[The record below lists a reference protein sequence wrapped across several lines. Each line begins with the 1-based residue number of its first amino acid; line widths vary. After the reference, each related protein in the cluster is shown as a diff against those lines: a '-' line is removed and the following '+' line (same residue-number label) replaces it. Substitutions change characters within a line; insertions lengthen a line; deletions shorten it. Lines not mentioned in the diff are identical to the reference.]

1 MTLQN
6 EKFEELVSR
15 QLTAELE
22 PQRGKAL
29 AAFRAHIAAE
39 GAGPAPIPISRGRSG
54 KSLALWA
61 GVPSLIAACVA
72 VAVTLHVVKP
82 DQPAAID
89 TGAKSLAATAP
100 AIPASTPPNVLP
112 PNSGTIVFDGF
123 VTHDTPGKIVMGQ
136 NNVPLREVRHQEIR
150 QRQVFD
156 PRDNSTTIITEPVEK
171 VGYVEVQPY

>member
-15 QLTAELE
+15 QLSAELE

-39 GAGPAPIPISRGRSG
+39 GTGPAPIPISRGRSG

-61 GVPSLIAACVA
+61 GVPSLLAACVA
-72 VAVTLHVVKP
+72 VVVTLQVTGKPKSVVEQIKEVH
-82 DQPAAID
+82 
-89 TGAKSLAATAP
+89 TTAP
-100 AIPASTPPNVLP
+100 AMLAGADATPATLP
-112 PNSGTIVFDGF
+112 KNTGTIVFDGF
-123 VTHDTPGKIVMGQ
+123 VTNDTPGKIVMGQ